1 MIENIKS
8 YIKEII
14 EKAFWFYKTDE
25 KYKSLIKGITIVA
38 VIAFFN
44 FYRIF
49 VIDKGY
55 LDFKGVLFPI
65 IIWSFIWLA
74 AITLFTFL
82 IVPSD
87 RIEPDMDKLPKKV
100 GKAKVVIEY
109 TPPKWISPSEAWLIY
124 YLYWERSNF
133 ECLLYKRESEWL
145 ITRKE
150 DDISWHRMII
160 RNGELKYNVPKYERE
175 FRNEVF
181 WIEHKERVSELQLK
195 KRKIIK
201 KSQYAL
207 LKDCIEKDLLIGELP
222 ENKKQQNENNKDEKS
237 DLSDIITLFL
247 VGLILIPAMTA
258 FLVIII
264 LIYFIKRTDNRV
276 CLWNLERTEK
286 WDEIYAHLIWYKYFL
301 EHCEE
306 KQMKKILKDDPDFK
320 DKTIPYMIALR
331 MDRKFLDKEYLKA

>member
-1 MIENIKS
+1 
-8 YIKEII
+8 
-14 EKAFWFYKTDE
+14 
-25 KYKSLIKGITIVA
+25 
-38 VIAFFN
+38 
-44 FYRIF
+44 
-49 VIDKGY
+49 
-55 LDFKGVLFPI
+55 
-65 IIWSFIWLA
+65 
-74 AITLFTFL
+74 
-82 IVPSD
+82 
-87 RIEPDMDKLPKKV
+87 
-100 GKAKVVIEY
+100 
-109 TPPKWISPSEAWLIY
+109 
-124 YLYWERSNF
+124 
-133 ECLLYKRESEWL
+133 
-145 ITRKE
+145 
-150 DDISWHRMII
+150 MII

-207 LKDCIEKDLLIGELP
+207 LKDCIEKELLIGELP
-222 ENKKQQNENNKDEKS
+222 ENKKQQNENNEDERS
-237 DLSDIITLFL
+237 DLKDIITLFL
-247 VGLILIPAMTA
+247 VGLILIPAITA

-306 KQMKKILKDDPDFK
+306 KQMKKILKDDPNFK